1 MHGTRHGGAEVK
13 IVSMAEMEWL
23 CPEAPRSSSEH
34 PSPARGA
41 LGTPYEMIYCGPA
54 LAHGQEWACPGP
66 RWSSSASAESLSP
79 SSRRV
84 ALDESPKND
93 SP

>member
-34 PSPARGA
+34 PSPAQGA
-41 LGTPYEMIYCGPA
+41 LGTSCQMIYVT
-54 LAHGQEWACPGP
+54 LSVLTLEVWHGYRTP
-66 RWSSSASAESLSP
+66 RQQG
-79 SSRRV
+79 RV
-84 ALDESPKND
+84 L
-93 SP
+93 